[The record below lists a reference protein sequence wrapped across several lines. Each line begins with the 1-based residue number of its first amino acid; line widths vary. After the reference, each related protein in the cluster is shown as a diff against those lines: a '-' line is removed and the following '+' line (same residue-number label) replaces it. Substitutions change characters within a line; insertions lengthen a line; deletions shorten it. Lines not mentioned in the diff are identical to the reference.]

1 MKGDINPLLPKGTLI
16 FTAYDNDYIE
26 INRNRFTSG
35 LCVHHGEIISPWG
48 PERLRDLKTAQLTN
62 LIDQPPE
69 VFILGTGRL
78 TAFPDAEIMQCL
90 ADHHIGFECMD
101 SRSAARTYNI
111 LIAEGRTVSVAML
124 LPGARK

>member
-16 FTAYDNDYIE
+16 FTAYDDEYIE
-26 INRNRFTSG
+26 INRERYYSG
-35 LCVHHGEIISPWG
+35 LCIHQSEIISPWG
-48 PERLRDLKTAQLTN
+48 PDRLRELEAGHLAN
-62 LIDQPPE
+62 FIEQPPE
-69 VFILGTGRL
+69 VFILGTGHL
-78 TAFPDAEIMQCL
+78 TAFPDMEVMQCM

-111 LIAEGRTVSVAML
+111 LIAEGRTVSAAML

>member
-16 FTAYDNDYIE
+16 FTAYDDNYIE
-26 INRNRFTSG
+26 INRERYFSG
-35 LCVHHGEIISPWG
+35 LCVHQSAIVSPWG
-48 PERLRDLKTAQLTN
+48 PERLTGLKAEHLADLVK
-62 LIDQPPE
+62 QPPE

-111 LIAEGRTVSVAML
+111 LIAEGRTVSAAML
-124 LPGARK
+124 LPGART